1 MTTYELLDI
10 RSQLDQFTLSV
21 TRLWL
26 TAMFASFAV
35 AYSLGEALDAM
46 SIGVLLGFYAII
58 VLITMNALQLSFKR
72 LATLLTDADAPTSE
86 ASTHQLDKAVYGVP
100 LSAKAGMLG
109 AMAGS
114 YIILCIY
121 LFQAVR

>member
-1 MTTYELLDI
+1 MTSYELLDI
-10 RSQLDQFTLSV
+10 RSQIDQFMLGII
-21 TRLWL
+21 RLWL

-46 SIGVLLGFYAII
+46 SISVLLGFYAII
-58 VLITMNALQLSFKR
+58 VLITMNSLQSSFKR
-72 LATLLTDADAPTSE
+72 MATLMTDADTPTSE
-86 ASTHQLDKAVYGVP
+86 ASTHSPDKAAFGIP
-100 LSAKAGMLG
+100 LPAKAGILS

>member
-1 MTTYELLDI
+1 MTSYELLDI
-10 RSQLDQFTLSV
+10 RSQLDQFMLAII
-21 TRLWL
+21 RLWL

-35 AYSLGEALDAM
+35 AYSLGGALDAM

-72 LATLLTDADAPTSE
+72 LDILLTDAAAPTRE
-86 ASTHQLDKAVYGVP
+86 ASTHQLDKAVSGVP

-109 AMAGS
+109 G
-114 YIILCIY
+114 
-121 LFQAVR
+121 